1 MKFTAPI
8 IRRSLA
14 REREKLLPG
23 AVVSFTRIAHPQAEF
38 GSRSRMI
45 GLIELENGK
54 RVLAPLLADT
64 PFIGQRVSPRM
75 RLSHVTGE
83 GLRVYEV
90 AYEAGVQK
98 PIPVQDFPGY
108 ILALTG
114 PSGVGKSTIS
124 KMLANACSDYAAKV
138 PILTTRGRKSGDDG
152 EYIYTNTKEFD
163 RMKRD
168 GAIVAMAQI
177 PSSSENRQ
185 YGYRAADIEAI
196 WKKGKLPVVV
206 TEKNLLEDLARHYGR
221 RSILSCG
228 LLPPGRSK
236 RAMLSQLLHRL
247 RTRGRETE
255 AHIQDRLK
263 NAEHDLAFFTERS
276 DLFDHIVINSDLSS
290 IVDVLKKKIPALSGV

>member
-1 MKFTAPI
+1 MKYTAPI
-8 IRRSLA
+8 IHRSLA
-14 REREKLLPG
+14 REREKFLRG
-23 AVVSFTRIAHPQAEF
+23 IIVSFTHLLHPPARL
-38 GSRSRMI
+38 GARSRMI

-54 RVLAPLLADT
+54 RVLGALLDGAPS
-64 PFIGQRVSPRM
+64 IGQKVSPRM
-75 RLSHVTGE
+75 RLSHVTSE

-90 AYEAGVQK
+90 AYELLALKQI
-98 PIPVQDFPGY
+98 PIQDFPGY

-124 KMLANACSDYAAKV
+124 RMLAHACSDYAARV
-138 PILTTRGRKSGDDG
+138 PILTTRAAQSGDDG
-152 EYIYTNTKEFD
+152 EYIYATSAEFSRLQKE
-163 RMKRD
+163 
-168 GAIVAMAQI
+168 GAVVA
-177 PSSSENRQ
+177 SSRVQSSGQ
-185 YGYRAADIEAI
+185 SHQFGYRAMDIDAI

-206 TEKNLLEDLARHYGR
+206 TEKKLLEDLASHYGR

-263 NAEHDLAFFTERS
+263 NAERDLAFFSERK
-276 DLFDHIVINSDLSS
+276 DLFDHMVVNEDLSS
-290 IVDVLKKKIPALSGV
+290 MVDSLKAKIPALSGA